1 MTKPE
6 KTIMQL
12 QAFAKMQATIAAALA
27 DALAAG
33 VPAESIVASL
43 AEFTRIVEED

>member
-1 MTKPE
+1 MSKPE

-12 QAFAKMQATIAAALA
+12 QAFATMQATIATALA

-33 VPAESIVASL
+33 VPTESIVAAL
-43 AEFTRIVEED
+43 AEFTRIVEEE